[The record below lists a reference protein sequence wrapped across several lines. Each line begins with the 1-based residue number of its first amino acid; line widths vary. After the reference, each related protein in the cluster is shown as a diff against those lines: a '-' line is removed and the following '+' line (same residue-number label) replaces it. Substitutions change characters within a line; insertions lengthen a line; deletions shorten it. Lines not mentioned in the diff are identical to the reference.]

1 MFYNPLCYCSLNW
14 FPCRHSLYIP
24 GDYYLSD
31 RKIHSYTHYTANQQS
46 CSEEKLNNNDNKRD
60 QVIRV
65 QRKSVS
71 KPAQKETHLTRA
83 LTGWLITHFT
93 QTTST
98 ITGTIWTTLT
108 GEILIA
114 IYTLWTLI
122 SLHSW
127 LTAVKHKQKYV
138 KKGHFILS
146 QQSSWP
152 SSWASYTKRSFHI
165 LVCPSSSFFYKLSL
179 VLICFFLFVWMVN
192 KCQLKVLTGFPDCIV

>member
-46 CSEEKLNNNDNKRD
+46 CSEEKWNNNNNKRD
-60 QVIRV
+60 EVNRV
-65 QRKSVS
+65 QRKSLL
-71 KPAQKETHLTRA
+71 KPAQRETHLTRA
-83 LTGWLITHFT
+83 LTGRLITHFT

-114 IYTLWTLI
+114 IHTLWTLI

-138 KKGHFILS
+138 KKGHLILS
-146 QQSSWP
+146 QQRELAFKLS
-152 SSWASYTKRSFHI
+152 I
-165 LVCPSSSFFYKLSL
+165 LHKKILPHTCTSIKQFFYKLSL
-179 VLICFFLFVWMVN
+179 VLICFFLFVWMVIT
-192 KCQLKVLTGFPDCIV
+192 VV